1 MQLYY
6 KETPTQVGFL
16 VTFATF
22 LRTNLFTEHLQC
34 LLLGTGIHG
43 NTKFLKKRCALY
55 RDGRNH
61 REAYFHGL
69 KAFEKLEY

>member
-43 NTKFLKKRCALY
+43 NTKFLKKKCAL
-55 RDGRNH
+55 
-61 REAYFHGL
+61 
-69 KAFEKLEY
+69 